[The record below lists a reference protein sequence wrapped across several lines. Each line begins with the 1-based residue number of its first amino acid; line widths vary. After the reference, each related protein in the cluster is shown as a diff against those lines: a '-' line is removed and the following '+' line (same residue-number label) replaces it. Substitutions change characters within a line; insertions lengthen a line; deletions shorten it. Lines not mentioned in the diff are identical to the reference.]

1 MTGVHKLSNEIW
13 KDILDHIESDPQV
26 SVAID
31 RRNHLSVESFRIPS
45 PPLPSQAHD
54 IGSFRRTCRR
64 FSELGASYQFARVS
78 LRFSLSGFRRLDDIS
93 STGRLA
99 RHTKKFS
106 YLVPPFYGNSEPIGS
121 CNKKSILM
129 GWLRGPA
136 RRRCKIPRERRLR
149 SDFAQSEGA
158 EEDLAI
164 RRRCSDT

>member
-1 MTGVHKLSNEIW
+1 MNGVHKLSNEIW

-78 LRFSLSGFRRLDDIS
+78 LRFSLSGFRRLDEIS

-99 RHTKKFS
+99 KHTKKFS
-106 YLVPPFYGNSEPIGS
+106 YLVPPFYGNSKPAGPHDREY
-121 CNKKSILM
+121 ILM
-129 GWLRGPA
+129 ALSRDLA
-136 RRRCKIPRERRLR
+136 RRRRKI
-149 SDFAQSEGA
+149 SW
-158 EEDLAI
+158 
-164 RRRCSDT
+164 